1 MPAIHPFTDK
11 FQDQLVKLI
20 LDIQQLEFNIP
31 ITAADQPDLL
41 IIDDFYRK
49 NGGEFWVAVSDEK
62 VVGSI
67 ALIKIGNGAGVIRKM
82 FVAKEFRGKKLGI
95 AQKLLETLIAYCD
108 QRDINAVYLGTINR
122 LEAAVRF
129 YERNGFETISK
140 EALPADF
147 PLMPVDNVFCKLT
160 IDNAALKN

>member
-1 MPAIHPFTDK
+1 MIEIRPFTDS

-20 LDIQQLEFNIP
+20 LDIQQLEFNVP
-31 ITAADQPDLL
+31 ITAADQPDLF

-67 ALIKIGNGAGVIRKM
+67 ALIKIGNRCGVIRKM
-82 FVAKEFRGKKLGI
+82 FVAKEFRGKDFGI
-95 AQKLLETLIAYCD
+95 AQKLFETLITYCKEH
-108 QRDINAVYLGTINR
+108 DIDSLYLGTINR
-122 LEAAVRF
+122 LEAALRF

-140 EALPADF
+140 ESLPSDF
-147 PLMPVDNVFCKLT
+147 PIMPVDNVFCKLT
-160 IDNAALKN
+160 IKDI